1 MQVITIILLSLQLT
15 LCAAHLTSGATSLPV
30 TNPEPLGSSSLLPMS
45 NYSLN
50 FVNFTSS
57 SICSSLSSPGF
68 KVSWGSHYYNLL
80 LTDFWP
86 SQDVSSSFKSISL
99 WMQTWPH
106 ACVRAQLLQCPT
118 LCYPMACIPPDS
130 CVHGILQAKIL
141 EWVLPSPG
149 DLPHSGVEPVIFP
162 TQGSNPCLPCLLCL
176 LHCRQILYLWATGET
191 QIRLCKVLTLKTPR
205 PWIRLKL
212 SLLTG
217 LTSRTIT
224 SPLGERLT
232 ARG

>member
-86 SQDVSSSFKSISL
+86 SQDVSFSFKSISL

-106 ACVRAQLLQCPT
+106 ACVLSCFSVQLFATLWPVSRQTPVSMGFSRQKYWSGYFLLQ
-118 LCYPMACIPPDS
+118 
-130 CVHGILQAKIL
+130 G
-141 EWVLPSPG
+141 
-149 DLPHSGVEPVIFP
+149 IFP

-191 QIRLCKVLTLKTPR
+191 QTHVCLS
-205 PWIRLKL
+205 PWC
-212 SLLTG
+212 S
-217 LTSRTIT
+217 
-224 SPLGERLT
+224 ER
-232 ARG
+232 AA